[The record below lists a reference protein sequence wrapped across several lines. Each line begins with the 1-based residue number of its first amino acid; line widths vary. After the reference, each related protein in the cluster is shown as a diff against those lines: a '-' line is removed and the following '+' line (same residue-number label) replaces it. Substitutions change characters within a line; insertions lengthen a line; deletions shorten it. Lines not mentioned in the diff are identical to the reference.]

1 MTAWKT
7 AMPAFLLPKTVE
19 RREENMKKSLRASL
33 RQAIFSRGFIISTV
47 GTALILLLSSV
58 QGILSA
64 FRSAELLSP
73 GFHSD
78 LIMGALSS
86 EAMALALPI
95 LAALPYTASF
105 IDDVKSGFIKEYLPR
120 TTVPRYIAG
129 KAVGCAV
136 SGGLTL
142 ALGIFIAYGFAAL
155 MFLPMEAYPKAG
167 ETVPNYFGNLLET
180 ALMFFASGA
189 FWSLTGMTFA
199 ALTDSKYMA
208 YASPF
213 VLFYL
218 LIILYERY
226 FDKLFVLYPREW
238 LNPSPRWMFGKVGV
252 AVLLTEFSVLM
263 ALAFAYAAKRRL
275 ERI

>member
-1 MTAWKT
+1 
-7 AMPAFLLPKTVE
+7 
-19 RREENMKKSLRASL
+19 MKRAICAGL
-33 RQAIFSRGFIISTV
+33 RQAILSRAFLISTL
-47 GTALILLLSSV
+47 GAALIPLLSSV
-58 QGILSA
+58 QGILA
-64 FRSAELLSP
+64 GFRSAELLSP
-73 GFHSD
+73 GYHSD

-120 TTVPRYIAG
+120 TTVPQYIAG
-129 KAVGCAV
+129 KAAACAV

-142 ALGIFIAYGFAAL
+142 ALGIFIAYGFA
-155 MFLPMEAYPKAG
+155 
-167 ETVPNYFGNLLET
+167 

-238 LNPSPRWMFGKVGV
+238 LNPSPRWVFGRIGV
-252 AVLLTEFSVLM
+252 AVLLIEFSLLM

>member
-1 MTAWKT
+1 MTAWED
-7 AMPAFLLPKTVE
+7 AIPAFLLPKMAE
-19 RREENMKKSLRASL
+19 RREENMKKAICAGL
-33 RQAIFSRGFIISTV
+33 RQAIFSRGFIISAA

-58 QGILSA
+58 QGILA
-64 FRSAELLSP
+64 GFRSAELLSP

-120 TTVPRYIAG
+120 TSVPRYIAG

-167 ETVPNYFGNLLET
+167 ESVPNYFGSLAET
-180 ALMFFASGA
+180 VLMFFASGA

-238 LNPSPRWMFGKVGV
+238 LSPSSRWVFGRIGV
-252 AVLLTEFSVLM
+252 AVLLIEFSLLM

-275 ERI
+275 DRI